1 LKLRVKY
8 GGNDYMNK
16 PKFGYGWLIKWIL
29 AAILL
34 AGGILMKLYQEEVVY
49 ATTGIAIVLFSLLRV
64 VPLMKT
70 LKKEVLR
77 TINLIEIIFDTI
89 MGGILI
95 YVVFSGS
102 IASGSAS
109 RDLWIGIYGYL
120 LAVFFYARGMIYFI
134 SLYFFG
140 EKTEP
145 MKFWFHIVCISL
157 GPVILVLTMLQKD
170 IISTL
175 GWLVLFISVSGGA
188 YLGYDGYGGYRKYR
202 ESSKTINE
210 AKRDSKKPSVEKELP
225 KPIQKEPE
233 EKQPY
238 AS

>member
-1 LKLRVKY
+1 
-8 GGNDYMNK
+8 M
-16 PKFGYGWLIKWIL
+16 GYGWLVKWVL
-29 AAILL
+29 ASILL

-89 MGGILI
+89 MGGVMI
-95 YVVFSGS
+95 YVVFSGKS
-102 IASGSAS
+102 T
-109 RDLWIGIYGYL
+109 DPFWIGIYGYL
-120 LAVFFYARGMIYFI
+120 LAVFFYARGLIYMI
-134 SLYFFG
+134 SLYYFQ
-140 EKTEP
+140 EKSEP
-145 MKFWFHIVCISL
+145 LKFWFHIICITL
-157 GPVILVLTMLQKD
+157 GPVIFVLTIMNVD

-175 GWLVLFISVSGGA
+175 GWIVLFISVGGGI

-202 ESSKTINE
+202 EISKSLNE
-210 AKRDSKKPSVEKELP
+210 TKRAKTKPEVEKELP
-225 KPIQKEPE
+225 KPIQEEPE